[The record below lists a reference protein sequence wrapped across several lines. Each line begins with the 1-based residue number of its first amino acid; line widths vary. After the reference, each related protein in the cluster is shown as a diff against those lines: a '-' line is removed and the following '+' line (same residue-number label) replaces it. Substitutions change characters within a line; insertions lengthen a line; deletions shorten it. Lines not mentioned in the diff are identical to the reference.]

1 MMLTIILTG
10 GLGAGKSTAARYLAS
25 RGVEVID
32 LDEISRSVLAPG
44 TPAEE
49 AVIAEFSADGV
60 TTPDGALDREALARA
75 AFATPQSVRRLNA
88 IVHPAVTEA
97 LSAVMEEIGE
107 SPEPPEVVAV
117 EVPLLTEAPWLA
129 AVVDSVLAIEAPV
142 EARIARAGRR
152 GIEEDD
158 ARRRIALQAED
169 SHRAALAEE
178 VIVND
183 GTEQEFVAKLSEYW
197 DRLRA
202 RIGDG

>member
-25 RGVEVID
+25 RGAVVID

-49 AVIAEFSADGV
+49 AVIAEFAADGV
-60 TTPDGALDREALARA
+60 TSPDGALDREALARA

-97 LSAVMEEIGE
+97 LSAVMEEIGD
-107 SPEPPEVVAV
+107 SPDPPEVVAV

-183 GTEQEFVAKLSEYW
+183 GTEREFVAKLSEYW